1 MLVYAVT
8 VCIFFAMLV
17 TYVLVERVY
26 RRYATQ
32 HPELGPFRSESGC
45 GCCKGCD
52 DGTCD
57 ADIVKKQKLPLVL

>member
-17 TYVLVERVY
+17 TYVLVERIY
-26 RRYATQ
+26 RRYAAQ
-32 HPELGPFRSESGC
+32 HPERGPFRSQDGC

-52 DGTCD
+52 DGSCATD
-57 ADIVKKQKLPLVL
+57 VVKQQKLPLVR